1 MVLQGQKDNPDFYG
15 RVAAAVIDPDGRV
28 ATGLNYLYGN
38 ERIHAE
44 RAAIDHYEEEYGEL
58 PKGSIVVTTL
68 SPCNQDT
75 GDIKSVTCTEVLNRK
90 RIKVAYCGYRDPTQH
105 QHNNNFTVLIT
116 DNVKIQHL
124 CKKIADTFLKK
135 HVKESTEL
143 DELKIDNVNGLGAV
157 PYNQE
162 IDHKGLR
169 VSMRPSIFLK
179 LAQKLQ
185 IKLKDIE
192 TIKTISSQ
200 LDIKGIGSPFLRIAI
215 PQEWKN
221 NIYNRPARVIG
232 HDGRHRMLAI
242 QSEESDDPVEVH
254 LVPGNI
260 GRGEEITNSDFKE
273 HPEWIKYLN
282 TMLVSEDGKGMA
294 GPFFQSGVA
303 ETKGIGINVHENF
316 ADGKGP
322 GRPGDSQR
330 HGIPKHATMA
340 ELEKASH
347 SKGRKGQLARWQL
360 NMRRGHKK

>member
-1 MVLQGQKDNPDFYG
+1 MILNDFTGPKLSYSREKLDSLLADLCGMVIDGQKDNPDFYG

-124 CKKIADTFLKK
+124 CKKFADTFL
-135 HVKESTEL
+135 
-143 DELKIDNVNGLGAV
+143 
-157 PYNQE
+157 
-162 IDHKGLR
+162 HKGVNEAVIWEDEHDPEVDEWLNEDVR
-169 VSMRPSIFLK
+169 QHLLTMPHLFENDDRYTGLKDFLSTHDNIKPQVGKSYAIVTIRSIPLGHTISIAKTTGTKELLDISSSNYIFSFGNRTRSIPKSKFNSGDLLSYTLLFSNTNQLEHFITLLK
-179 LAQKLQ
+179 LKYSDWQTPV
-185 IKLKDIE
+185 KD
-192 TIKTISSQ
+192 
-200 LDIKGIGSPFLRIAI
+200 LL
-215 PQEWKN
+215 
-221 NIYNRPARVIG
+221 
-232 HDGRHRMLAI
+232 
-242 QSEESDDPVEVH
+242 
-254 LVPGNI
+254 
-260 GRGEEITNSDFKE
+260 
-273 HPEWIKYLN
+273 
-282 TMLVSEDGKGMA
+282 
-294 GPFFQSGVA
+294 
-303 ETKGIGINVHENF
+303 ENF